1 MHHRRFRAGPTL
13 ALAAFLGLL
22 APATALPAFAQEDP
36 PPPEGEPG
44 GEKDKQ
50 PKTPPAETKE
60 QIARAKELEKK
71 LDGKNK
77 LDAGKAIEALG
88 AMHTKTASKALMDFA
103 HRTSNS
109 EYGAAA
115 VRALG
120 WEGNKDAVDF
130 LCGPDGARSGRL
142 LVAEAACE
150 ALARVGDRAAI
161 PTLLELIKSGKSVIA
176 AAAIGAVVHLD
187 PKADGLANLLVAKV
201 GDSDDR
207 VRMSV
212 ADALGAL
219 ESPKALDGLLQMAA
233 KDSNSLVRERACRS
247 LARTKDPAKAR
258 PVLEEIAA
266 KDKSQEVRGAA
277 EDALRHFPPAAPAQG
292 GGGKK

>member
-1 MHHRRFRAGPTL
+1 MHHRRFRAGPAL
-13 ALAAFLGLL
+13 ALAAFFGLL
-22 APATALPAFAQEDP
+22 SPASALPAFAQEDP

-44 GEKDKQ
+44 REPEK
-50 PKTPPAETKE
+50 PRTPPAETKE

-88 AMHTKTASKALMDFA
+88 EMHTKTASKALMDFV

-120 WEGNKDAVDF
+120 WEGNRDAVDF

-142 LVAEAACE
+142 MVAEAACE

-161 PTLLELIKSGKSVIA
+161 PTLLELIKNGKSVIA

-212 ADALGAL
+212 AEALGAL

-233 KDSNSLVRERACRS
+233 RD
-247 LARTKDPAKAR
+247 
-258 PVLEEIAA
+258 
-266 KDKSQEVRGAA
+266 
-277 EDALRHFPPAAPAQG
+277 
-292 GGGKK
+292 